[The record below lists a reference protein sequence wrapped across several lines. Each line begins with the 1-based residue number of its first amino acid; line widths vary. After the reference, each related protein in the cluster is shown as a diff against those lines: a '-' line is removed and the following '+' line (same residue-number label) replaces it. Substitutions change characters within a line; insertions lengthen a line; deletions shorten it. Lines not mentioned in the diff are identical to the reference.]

1 MSDKIR
7 HIAGQSAGKLVLRL
21 LLAFAALLSMRVSIE
36 IVGGLETESP
46 LVNIASR
53 VPNSF
58 SAGGLPELVLF
69 AALFLLI
76 SYVGDSETER
86 DGRVCVLSAVMALLL
101 YIAKSSTYLGGLSF
115 FFANP
120 YQLCLSL
127 FCVFGCAVWLYPVL
141 TLVFRSMEKS
151 GREENKTVKNPQR
164 TAFLWIAAGLLPW
177 ILMNYPCS
185 FCPDS
190 TGQLGQ
196 WLGIDAWSAHHPPFS
211 TLIMGLC
218 VSAGKAL
225 WNINFGCFLYV
236 LLQTLFGAFVFS
248 LGLAELYRMGLSR
261 RMYIILLLFFAASPF
276 WGCYAQWFEKDLLYA
291 EVFALDLV
299 LVLRVLNKGECSR
312 KDAVCI
318 AVTTLAAVLL
328 RKTGLYELIPALAVL
343 VFVMK
348 RDSRRRLA
356 CAVAAAFLLSGA
368 VNNLLYPALG
378 IEEAS
383 VAEALSIPFQQTARY
398 VNSFPEEVTPE
409 EREAIDA
416 VLDFEKL
423 GEYEPEVSDFIKTH
437 FRGDSSA
444 LPAYFK
450 TWFGM
455 FLKHPRCY
463 FEAFFDLCSGYIA
476 PVRTQL
482 DGYILINY
490 YPVLNEL
497 GIHRVFHYFPTYY
510 FSCLRECFLCFP
522 VTALLCMAGTFTW
535 ISMACFVQL
544 LRHKEYKALILLI
557 PAAMNILVSI
567 ASPLCAATRYALPTI
582 AVSPL
587 IVGWTVLRSKQ
598 RPIVTGE
605 E

>member
-1 MSDKIR
+1 MNTISDKFHPVKR
-7 HIAGQSAGKLVLRL
+7 ASAGQLILRL
-21 LLAFAALLSMRVSIE
+21 LLAFAALLSMQVNMEVIE
-36 IVGGLETESP
+36 GLETESA
-46 LVNIASR
+46 LLNIVSR

-58 SAGGLPELVLF
+58 SAGGLPELLLF
-69 AALFLLI
+69 ATLFLLI
-76 SYVGDSETER
+76 SYVGDSEEKR
-86 DGRVCVLSAVMALLL
+86 DRLTCVLSVVMALLL
-101 YIAKSSTYLGGLSF
+101 YIARSSAALGNLAF

-127 FCVFGCAVWLYPVL
+127 FCVFGCAVWLYPAL

-151 GREENKTVKNPQR
+151 EREESKTVKNPQR
-164 TAFLWIAAGLLPW
+164 TAFIWILAGLLPW

-190 TGQLGQ
+190 TGQLMQ
-196 WLGIDAWSAHHPPFS
+196 WLGAAEWSAHHPPFS

-225 WNINFGCFLYV
+225 WNINFGCFLYT

-248 LGLAELYRMGLSR
+248 LGLAELYRMGLPR

-299 LVLRVLNKGECSR
+299 FVLRVLNKGECSR

-318 AVTTLAAVLL
+318 AGSTLAAVLL
-328 RKTGLYELIPALAVL
+328 RKTGLYELIPALVVL

-356 CAVAAAFLLSGA
+356 CAVAAAFLMSSA

-398 VNSFPEEVTPE
+398 VNTYPGEVTPE

-423 GEYEPEVSDFIKTH
+423 GDYDPEISDYVKNN
-437 FRGDSSA
+437 FRKDSSK

-450 TWFGM
+450 IWFGM
-455 FLKHPRCY
+455 FLKHPICY

-482 DGYILINY
+482 DAYILTDY
-490 YPVLNEL
+490 YPQLNEI
-497 GIHRVFHYFPTYY
+497 GIHRVFNYFPTWY
-510 FSCLRECFLCFP
+510 FNCLRESFLCFP
-522 VTALLCMAGTFTW
+522 VTVLLCMAGTYTW

-544 LRHKEYKALILLI
+544 LRRKEYKALILLI

-567 ASPLCAATRYALPTI
+567 ASPLYAATRYALPTI
-582 AVSPL
+582 AASPL
-587 IVGWTVLRSKQ
+587 IVGWTLIHSRNAS
-598 RPIVTGE
+598 
-605 E
+605 